1 MAINDNNVT
10 SAVTV
15 GVAGQRAIKVGNKV
29 YPVGI
34 GGNFLP
40 NVNQIDVDLSFITA
54 TASDIVAGKVGA
66 NSSGNPVYGTLE
78 ATGGTFDLAKV
89 TVFSPYVEAMTGLS
103 QIVVSGLGDDYDS
116 ANGTYNVTAET
127 EKESDIFKR
136 IYKHTSGEW
145 FMWGE
150 YDPENEE
157 GYWYI
162 GPAVDSGLFVCYVA
176 EELTDDT
183 YYFENWDS
191 GDSYDLTLDVT
202 KTEYPA
208 TPMVLKGV
216 MATGYADGEWSFDTA
231 EQNFTGFEYS
241 PSVGNLYVTSGNALI
256 GMSIGVPGGIMYL
269 RFRIDKVRNSDV
281 GVQVSEFLLFDK
293 DGNPVFLNTLNLA
306 EFSADEKNN
315 SPSEQA
321 PEKAF
326 DGEVSDGNSKW
337 FSWSFNNP
345 SWVQVRFAQPVA
357 MANYPQYGW
366 YTANDTPGRD
376 PVSWSVMV
384 STDGVAWTTISVVND
399 YATPTERGV
408 LAGKWEL

>member
-1 MAINDNNVT
+1 MSNIKDTNFTAMSEYWNANITRV
-10 SAVTV
+10 
-15 GVAGQRAIKVGNKV
+15 IKVKDK
-29 YPVGI
+29 YIPVADDQYL
-34 GGNFLP
+34 NY
-40 NVNQIDVDLSFITA
+40 VTA
-54 TASDIVAGKVGA
+54 TAGDIASGKTGA
-66 NSSGNPVYGTLE
+66 DEHGYPVFGTYKPSGG
-78 ATGGTFDLAKV
+78 GGTGSGVFNLAKV
-89 TVFSPYVEAMTGLS
+89 TAFSPYVEAMSGLS

-136 IYKHTSGEW
+136 IYQHTSGEW
-145 FMWGE
+145 YIWGE
-150 YDPENEE
+150 YEPEYEE

-162 GPAVDSGLFVCYVA
+162 GVAPDSGDLVYYTS
-176 EELTDDT
+176 EELTDGE
-183 YYFENWDS
+183 YSFENWDT

-216 MATGYADGEWSFDTA
+216 IATGYENSNGKWSFGTA
-231 EQNFTGFEYS
+231 EQNFAGFEYS

-256 GMSIGVPGGIMYL
+256 GMSIDVPDGIMYL
-269 RFRIDKVRNSDV
+269 RFRIDKVRYSDA
-281 GVQVSEFLLFDK
+281 GVQFSEFLLFDK
-293 DGNPVFLNTLNLA
+293 DGNPVFLNTLNIA
-306 EFSADEKNN
+306 EFSADEKND
-315 SPSEQA
+315 SPSEQE

-357 MANYPQYGW
+357 IANYPQYGW
-366 YTANDTPGRD
+366 YTANDTTGRD

-384 STDGVAWTTISVVND
+384 SKNGVAWTPISVVND

-408 LAGKWEL
+408 LAGKWEF